1 MFPYAWPHPTCIL
14 HFPHVA
20 VEKFGKQRDDDSEY
34 NKDDQHGRFP
44 GLTDVGMT
52 SGVDGLNYSE
62 PV

>member
-1 MFPYAWPHPTCIL
+1 
-14 HFPHVA
+14 
-20 VEKFGKQRDDDSEY
+20 VEKFGKQRDDDSEC